1 MGMFHIIRLDTGFVN
16 IKIVPTMAVFQ
27 AIECTVIDFL
37 NSKFLCAFKSFHTHR
52 MSVLERLAVPNSRWL
67 CHISCIS
74 MLAVSI
80 LSISMI
86 LKLGSGNVLKCGI
99 FFWLLF
105 FICFIFHFILYL
117 CVYKGPWQE
126 RVLIELVS
134 EWLLFIANLVIFQ
147 L

>member
-1 MGMFHIIRLDTGFVN
+1 
-16 IKIVPTMAVFQ
+16 
-27 AIECTVIDFL
+27 
-37 NSKFLCAFKSFHTHR
+37 LCAFKSFHTHR

-80 LSISMI
+80 LSISTI
-86 LKLGSGNVLKCGI
+86 LKFGSGNVLKCGI
-99 FFWLLF
+99 FCFVFFLS

-117 CVYKGPWQE
+117 VVYKGPWQE

-134 EWLLFIANLVIFQ
+134 EWLLFIANSVIFQ
-147 L
+147 LKHSENKLISNDPICTRPTRWTLMIPSQPVFAHSP